1 MRLLSFFV
9 ALFLMVQSAAANTFS
24 QGTLEI
30 QTESDVLKFQIEI
43 ADDEKERSRGLMFR
57 KSLDEMSG
65 MLFIYPE
72 PRVASFWMKNTLISL
87 DMVFIDAEG
96 RVASIATNTT
106 PLSLSAVSSGVPVLT
121 VLEIDGGDAERLGI
135 DVGDTV
141 KWTETPVEK

>member
-141 KWTETPVEK
+141 KWMETPVEK

>member
-72 PRVASFWMKNTLISL
+72 PRVASFWMKNKFLPTTDSLAVLIKPSPSVK
-87 DMVFIDAEG
+87 D
-96 RVASIATNTT
+96 
-106 PLSLSAVSSGVPVLT
+106 
-121 VLEIDGGDAERLGI
+121 LG
-135 DVGDTV
+135 
-141 KWTETPVEK
+141 KL

>member
-1 MRLLSFFV
+1 M
-9 ALFLMVQSAAANTFS
+9 
-24 QGTLEI
+24 EI